1 MSRSTHSTLESP
13 VECGIISDTF
23 LKLLI
28 IPQVFI
34 GLLEISFETVGI
46 FSDGNHDR
54 IHRGTV
60 DSSLEVEWPLAQVR
74 NHGPARTLEPCSD
87 IREQR
92 IVRVFVR

>member
-1 MSRSTHSTLESP
+1 MSRSIHAALERP
-13 VECGIISDTF
+13 VVCRLSADTF

-34 GLLEISFETVGI
+34 GLLEVSFEIIGI

-60 DSSLEVEWPLAQVR
+60 DSCLEVKGFLAEVR
-74 NHGPARTLEPCSD
+74 NHGPARTLEPFPD